1 MSEKKKE
8 PKYYNEKTW
17 KLDCRLALRQRA
29 CWVVCAAAAIGGGAL
44 IMRCFPQGTAHWVI
58 IVWALLLMTG
68 YQWVSRAPV
77 RALSGWMGQRNA
89 GETDRQAAL
98 SYVEALEKK
107 LPGMKRKE
115 MAFLLTNAR
124 GLLLFETGRQ
134 QEGIDLLRN
143 FTDTWDD
150 RQRQHLDKLIDRM
163 EKEMSGQAA
172 EGEEQP

>member
-124 GLLLFETGRQ
+124 GCCSLKRAGSRRALIFC
-134 QEGIDLLRN
+134 GILR
-143 FTDTWDD
+143 
-150 RQRQHLDKLIDRM
+150 IPGM
-163 EKEMSGQAA
+163 IASGSIWIS
-172 EGEEQP
+172 